1 MNRYEIW
8 IAFITIVIREVR
20 RFLRIWPQTIIP
32 PVVTMAL
39 FFLIFGNV
47 IGSRIGFMQGLPYS
61 QFVSPGLIMLS
72 VITNSYGN
80 VVSSFYGSKFQRN
93 IEELM
98 VSPTPNI
105 IILSGYIVGG
115 MARGLLVGLIVSLV
129 SLFFTDFSVFSP
141 LIALAIILLTSMM
154 FSVAGF
160 LNAIYA
166 DSFDDISVIPNFVL
180 TPLVYLGGVFYSTSL
195 LSEFWANVSLINP
208 ILYMVNTF
216 RFGFSGVT
224 DIDIFWAFTMVTLFT
239 LVLFLISLKLLRD
252 SPRLR
257 T

>member
-1 MNRYEIW
+1 MSRYEIW
-8 IAFITIVIREVR
+8 IAFVTIVTREVR

-39 FFLIFGNV
+39 FFLIFGSV
-47 IGSRIGFMQGLPYS
+47 IGSRIGSMQGLPYS
-61 QFVSPGLIMLS
+61 QFVAPGLIMLS

-105 IILSGYIVGG
+105 IILTGYIVGG

-129 SLFFTDFSVFSP
+129 SLFFTDLSIFSP
-141 LIALAIILLTSMM
+141 MIALAIILLTSIM
-154 FSVAGF
+154 FSAAGF

-180 TPLVYLGGVFYSTSL
+180 TPLIYLGGVFYSTGL

-239 LVLFLISLKLLRD
+239 VVLFMVSLKLLRD

-257 T
+257 S

>member
-1 MNRYEIW
+1 M
-8 IAFITIVIREVR
+8 TIVIREVR

-47 IGSRIGFMQGLPYS
+47 IGSRIGSMQGLPYS
-61 QFVSPGLIMLS
+61 QFVAPGLIMLS

-98 VSPTPNI
+98 VSPTPNF
-105 IILSGYIVGG
+105 IILTGYIVGG

-129 SLFFTDFSVFSP
+129 SLLFTDLSIFSP
-141 LIALAIILLTSMM
+141 IIALAIILLTSMM

-180 TPLVYLGGVFYSTSL
+180 TPLIYLGGVFYSTSL
-195 LSEFWANVSLINP
+195 LNEFWANVSLINP

-224 DIDIFWAFTMVTLFT
+224 DIDIFWAFTMVCLFT

-257 T
+257 S

>member
-1 MNRYEIW
+1 MNRYELW
-8 IAFITIVIREVR
+8 IAFMTIVIREVR

-47 IGSRIGFMQGLPYS
+47 IGSRIGSMQGLPYS
-61 QFVSPGLIMLS
+61 QFVAPGLIMLS

-98 VSPTPNI
+98 VSPTPNF
-105 IILSGYIVGG
+105 IILTGYIVGG

-129 SLFFTDFSVFSP
+129 SLLFTDLSIFSP
-141 LIALAIILLTSMM
+141 IIALAIILLTSMM

-180 TPLVYLGGVFYSTSL
+180 TPLIYLGGVFYSTSL
-195 LSEFWANVSLINP
+195 LNEFWANVSLINP

-224 DIDIFWAFTMVTLFT
+224 DIDIFWAFTMVCLFT
-239 LVLFLISLKLLRD
+239 LVLFLISLKLLSD

-257 T
+257 S

>member
-1 MNRYEIW
+1 MNRYELW
-8 IAFITIVIREVR
+8 IAFMTIVIREVR

-47 IGSRIGFMQGLPYS
+47 IGSRIGSMQGLPYS
-61 QFVSPGLIMLS
+61 QFVAPGLIMLS

-98 VSPTPNI
+98 VSPTPNF
-105 IILSGYIVGG
+105 IILTGYIVGG

-129 SLFFTDFSVFSP
+129 SLLFTDLSIFSP
-141 LIALAIILLTSMM
+141 IIALAIILLTSMM

-180 TPLVYLGGVFYSTSL
+180 TPLIYLGGVFYSTGL

-239 LVLFLISLKLLRD
+239 VVLFMVSLKLLRD

-257 T
+257 S

>member
-1 MNRYEIW
+1 M
-8 IAFITIVIREVR
+8 
-20 RFLRIWPQTIIP
+20 
-32 PVVTMAL
+32 
-39 FFLIFGNV
+39 
-47 IGSRIGFMQGLPYS
+47 
-61 QFVSPGLIMLS
+61 
-72 VITNSYGN
+72 
-80 VVSSFYGSKFQRN
+80 
-93 IEELM
+93 
-98 VSPTPNI
+98 
-105 IILSGYIVGG
+105 
-115 MARGLLVGLIVSLV
+115 

-141 LIALAIILLTSMM
+141 VIALAIILMTSMM

>member
-1 MNRYEIW
+1 M
-8 IAFITIVIREVR
+8 IAF
-20 RFLRIWPQTIIP
+20 
-32 PVVTMAL
+32 
-39 FFLIFGNV
+39 
-47 IGSRIGFMQGLPYS
+47 
-61 QFVSPGLIMLS
+61 
-72 VITNSYGN
+72 
-80 VVSSFYGSKFQRN
+80 
-93 IEELM
+93 
-98 VSPTPNI
+98 
-105 IILSGYIVGG
+105 
-115 MARGLLVGLIVSLV
+115 
-129 SLFFTDFSVFSP
+129 
-141 LIALAIILLTSMM
+141 AIILLTSMM

>member
-1 MNRYEIW
+1 
-8 IAFITIVIREVR
+8 
-20 RFLRIWPQTIIP
+20 
-32 PVVTMAL
+32 
-39 FFLIFGNV
+39 
-47 IGSRIGFMQGLPYS
+47 
-61 QFVSPGLIMLS
+61 
-72 VITNSYGN
+72 
-80 VVSSFYGSKFQRN
+80 
-93 IEELM
+93 M

-105 IILSGYIVGG
+105 IILTGYIVGG

-129 SLFFTDFSVFSP
+129 SLFFTDLSIFSP
-141 LIALAIILLTSMM
+141 MIALAIILLTSIM
-154 FSVAGF
+154 FSAAGF

-180 TPLVYLGGVFYSTSL
+180 TPLIYLGGVFYSTGL

-239 LVLFLISLKLLRD
+239 VVLFMVSLKLLRD

-257 T
+257 S

>member
-1 MNRYEIW
+1 
-8 IAFITIVIREVR
+8 
-20 RFLRIWPQTIIP
+20 
-32 PVVTMAL
+32 MAL

-47 IGSRIGFMQGLPYS
+47 IGSRIGSMQGLPYS
-61 QFVSPGLIMLS
+61 QFVAPGLIMLS

-98 VSPTPNI
+98 VSPTPNF
-105 IILSGYIVGG
+105 IILTGYIVGG

-129 SLFFTDFSVFSP
+129 SLFFTDLSIFSP
-141 LIALAIILLTSMM
+141 MIALAIILLTSMM

-180 TPLVYLGGVFYSTSL
+180 TPLIYLGGVFYSTSL
-195 LSEFWANVSLINP
+195 LNEFWANVSLINP

-224 DIDIFWAFTMVTLFT
+224 DIDISWAFTMVCLFT
-239 LVLFLISLKLLRD
+239 LVLFLTSLKLLRD

-257 T
+257 S

>member
-1 MNRYEIW
+1 MNRYELW
-8 IAFITIVIREVR
+8 IAFMTIVIREVR

-47 IGSRIGFMQGLPYS
+47 IGSRIGSMQGLPYS
-61 QFVSPGLIMLS
+61 QFVAPGLIMLS

-98 VSPTPNI
+98 VSPTPNF
-105 IILSGYIVGG
+105 IILTGYIVGG

-129 SLFFTDFSVFSP
+129 SLLFTDLSIFSP
-141 LIALAIILLTSMM
+141 IIALAIILLTSMM

-180 TPLVYLGGVFYSTSL
+180 TPLIYLGGVFYSTSL
-195 LSEFWANVSLINP
+195 LNEFWANVSLINP

-257 T
+257 S

>member
-1 MNRYEIW
+1 MNRYELW
-8 IAFITIVIREVR
+8 IAFMTIVIREVR

-47 IGSRIGFMQGLPYS
+47 IGSRIGSMQGLPYS
-61 QFVSPGLIMLS
+61 QFVAPGLIMLS

-98 VSPTPNI
+98 VSPTPNF
-105 IILSGYIVGG
+105 IILTGYIVGG

-129 SLFFTDFSVFSP
+129 SLLFTDLSIFSP
-141 LIALAIILLTSMM
+141 IIALAIILLTSMM

-180 TPLVYLGGVFYSTSL
+180 TPLIYLGGVFYSTSL
-195 LSEFWANVSLINP
+195 LNEFWANVSLINP

-224 DIDIFWAFTMVTLFT
+224 DIDIFWAFTMVCLFT

-257 T
+257 S